1 MLTDQQK
8 TAFRRESFHLIQK
21 LDSKTKKLP
30 LNEWV
35 TIRPTKYGWRNAYR
49 YGIVTNELSS
59 LIDRNWLGGC
69 YGTGGIDGGIYYLFT
84 GNALAFIINVPELEH
99 PNVTINSI
107 YDTVDLSAFLD
118 TPFTDKEIRSYIN
131 SSIIIVDDYLKNK
144 SSLFN
149 MIYDDEQTNE
159 SFTSKQKTFHAI
171 LSSYLI
177 PMFCHLDSSFN
188 PIEKLIKTEFYL
200 QYSPI
205 SNGDSR
211 SLMNKIIYSLTSNYE
226 IFPFLKENSDIF
238 KGFTLIDSANAT
250 IN

>member
-84 GNALAFIINVPELEH
+84 ANALAFIINVPELEH

-144 SSLFN
+144 SSLIN
-149 MIYDDEQTNE
+149 MIYDDDEN
-159 SFTSKQKTFHAI
+159 FTLKQKNFHAI

-177 PMFCHLDSSFN
+177 PMFCYLDSSFN
-188 PIEKLIKTEFYL
+188 PTEELIKTGFYL

-205 SNGDSR
+205 SI
-211 SLMNKIIYSLTSNYE
+211 MNKIIYSLTLNYE
-226 IFPFLKENSDIF
+226 IFPFLKENGDIF